1 MAIWGKD
8 FSRIKKNEKIETGRN
23 ASNHAESIQIAPK
36 DFQKLELMHFSKFFQ
51 FLTKLIKFD
60 AD

>member
-1 MAIWGKD
+1 MKK
-8 FSRIKKNEKIETGRN
+8 IKINRN
-23 ASNHAESIQIAPK
+23 ASNHAESIQIAPR
-36 DFQKLELMHFSKFFQ
+36 DLQKLELMHFSKFFQ

>member
-1 MAIWGKD
+1 MKK
-8 FSRIKKNEKIETGRN
+8 IKIDRN

-36 DFQKLELMHFSKFFQ
+36 DFQKLELMHFSKFFR
-51 FLTKLIKFD
+51 FWTKLIKFD